1 LRGHVYSIFPGV
13 ISVAG
18 NQWLQADGILSAAA
32 TTASWLTALAP
43 AFMVIL
49 AGFFIQERIA
59 PDQVAGLVLALLGEP
74 GLSDREGLD
83 R

>member
-1 LRGHVYSIFPGV
+1 MIFPGV
-13 ISVAG
+13 IGVAG
-18 NQWLQADGILSAAA
+18 HQWLQAEGMLSA
-32 TTASWLTALAP
+32 ALAP

-49 AGFFIQERIA
+49 ASFFIQGRIA